1 MFCTGFIHPSIFA
14 MGAVYGALMNFSIL
28 EISFYLFLIT
38 ISGAIFQWPI
48 GYLSDRYDRR
58 LVIIITALLGAV
70 FALLCFF
77 SVSISPDF
85 INLSPNTK
93 TIFQHITNHRML
105 FYIFI
110 SLYAGMSLPLFSL
123 NLAYVNDFLPKEK
136 FVSAGAGMQIIFGIS
151 AMSAPFVCS
160 FFMKNF
166 GPNGIFIFLFIFQT
180 LIDYLVFIE

>member
-1 MFCTGFIHPSIFA
+1 M
-14 MGAVYGALMNFSIL
+14 
-28 EISFYLFLIT
+28 
-38 ISGAIFQWPI
+38 
-48 GYLSDRYDRR
+48 
-58 LVIIITALLGAV
+58 
-70 FALLCFF
+70 
-77 SVSISPDF
+77 
-85 INLSPNTK
+85 
-93 TIFQHITNHRML
+93 QHITNHRLL

-151 AMSAPFVCS
+151 AMTAPFVCS

-180 LIDYLVFIE
+180 LIALFGVYRMTRRSSEENPDNTFTPMPRNITPLGIELDPDTGVDLSNKENKN